1 MNIKLKLNNLEVPV
15 KHFTFNGGEEQVQ
28 IESGFVP
35 RGYIGFVDITAHL
48 KSSSDVM
55 SLVFLT
61 DACRRLP
68 GLRKDT
74 VFTLYMPYIPYARQ
88 DRVMNPG
95 ESLAIK
101 AFCDLINNLNF
112 DKVVVDDPHSD
123 VSSALLN
130 NVKINHQHTL
140 ALEMRELGKIY
151 NSDFIVV
158 APDAGARKK
167 AQKIADVLKLK
178 IIEAGKVRD
187 VKTGNIS
194 GTEIYGNVLDD
205 NCLIVDDI
213 CDAGGTFIALA
224 KALKEEGANKIILY
238 VTHGIFAKG
247 KQVLYDAG
255 IDEIYAYHDWTENF

>member
-15 KHFTFNGGEEQVQ
+15 KHFTFNGGEEQIQ
-28 IESGFVP
+28 IESKFVP
-35 RGYIGFVDITAHL
+35 RGSIGFVDITAHL
-48 KSSSDVM
+48 KTSSDVI
-55 SLVFLT
+55 SLIMLT
-61 DACRRLP
+61 DACRRLS

-74 VFTLYMPYIPYARQ
+74 MFTLYMPYIPYARQ

-101 AFCDLINNLNF
+101 SFCDLINNLNF

-130 NVKINHQHTL
+130 NVVINHQHTL
-140 ALEMRELGKIY
+140 ASEMKELGKIY
-151 NSDFIVV
+151 NSDFIVI

-167 AQKIADVLKLK
+167 AQKVADRLQLKV
-178 IIEAGKVRD
+178 IEAGKIRD
-187 VKTGNIS
+187 VTNGQITG
-194 GTEIYGNVLDD
+194 TQIYGDVNNR

-213 CDAGGTFIALA
+213 LDAGGTFIALA
-224 KALKEEGANKIILY
+224 KCLKEAGANKIILY

-247 KQVLYDAG
+247 KEILYDAG
-255 IDEIYAYHDWTENF
+255 IDEIYAHHDWTKNF